1 MSCFTFARLLYSFQS
16 ATGPV
21 KVLLTLDPRKF
32 VEKKQ
37 LRFHIGN
44 QQCFRPRI
52 VFHNRSNPVEGSS
65 IKYTGTGK
73 YLHRDPYPPDT
84 TAFLYY
90 FTSPEKPRIAG
101 ELRLRVASNDDLASF
116 ESGSDLLKINGQRPW
131 SLSLL
136 RVSKYYIPLYEK
148 LREEGLVPDDLDA
161 VLSTFPPTVRKCQHL
176 YTLNDTFI
184 VDFSIQKLQLVVI
197 TEHGVE
203 PMRFSNKFVEERSTP
218 KSPYT
223 GAYSKSPS
231 HI

>member
-16 ATGPV
+16 GTPHPV
-21 KVLLTLDPRKF
+21 RVLLTLDPRKF

-44 QQCFRPRI
+44 QQSFRPRI
-52 VFHNRSNPVEGSS
+52 VFHNRSNPVEGSPIRYS
-65 IKYTGTGK
+65 RYR
-73 YLHRDPYPPDT
+73 HRYPPDT

-101 ELRLRVASNDDLASF
+101 ELRLRVAFNDDLASF

-161 VLSTFPPTVRKCQHL
+161 VLSTFAPTVRKCQHL

-184 VDFSIQKLQLVVI
+184 VDFCIKEYEFVVI

-203 PMRFSNKFVEERSTP
+203 KIRFANKFAETRPTPPP
-218 KSPYT
+218 KSPYI
-223 GAYSKSPS
+223 GA
-231 HI
+231 